1 MTTRMTLA
9 SLVLALVLSLGTV
22 IYQAQGDPTCSSST
36 SAGAFS
42 ASASI
47 STGINNSDLY
57 NQTTIYEGTANVYA
71 GSGGSTNGG
80 PYSVWAK
87 VEVNW
92 GVETHTSSTP
102 TWSVGIGGSSSDG
115 SWSAG
120 GSMQGGGST
129 TTTQALKRIRSTKSQ
144 GASTSKSG
152 WPTSDKYSNASGNCG
167 SASDS
172 SSSEYTWQWLWG

>member
-1 MTTRMTLA
+1 MTTRMILA

-22 IYQAQGDPTCSSST
+22 IYQAQGDPTCSAST

-57 NQTTIYEGTANVYA
+57 NQTTTYRGTANVYA

-80 PYSVWAK
+80 PYDIWAK

-102 TWSVGIGGSSSDG
+102 TWGIGGVHLAL
-115 SWSAG
+115 AG
-120 GSMQGGGST
+120 V
-129 TTTQALKRIRSTKSQ
+129 
-144 GASTSKSG
+144 
-152 WPTSDKYSNASGNCG
+152 
-167 SASDS
+167 
-172 SSSEYTWQWLWG
+172 